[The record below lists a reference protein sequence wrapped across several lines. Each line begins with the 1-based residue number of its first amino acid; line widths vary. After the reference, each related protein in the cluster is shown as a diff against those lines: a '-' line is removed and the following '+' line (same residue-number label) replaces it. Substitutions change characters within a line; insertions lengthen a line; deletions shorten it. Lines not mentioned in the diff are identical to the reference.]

1 MKVEEVILICAVRYV
16 LGRKTYVV
24 EAVCCYLVASWDAIS
39 DKCKRIIRRDIK
51 QELERCHQVGK
62 LCGMKNDDERWRQ
75 LLEELKEKQVE
86 KKNNTSNSSDDVFN
100 DIGWLQ
106 RI

>member
-1 MKVEEVILICAVRYV
+1 MKPEETILICAARYA
-16 LGRKTYVV
+16 LGRKTYIVD
-24 EAVCCYLVASWDAIS
+24 EVCCYLEMMWDELS
-39 DKCKRIIRRDIK
+39 DRCKAVVIRDIGT
-51 QELERCHQVGK
+51 ELELRQKAGR
-62 LCGMKNDDERWRQ
+62 LCGTESDDRRWRR
-75 LLEELKEKQVE
+75 LLRELKEKQVE